1 MPAPAPGAGNCDGS
15 MLISIIVAMDR
26 NRLIGA
32 QGTMPWRLPADLR
45 WFKKVTMGKPVVM
58 GRKTYESIGKPLKG
72 RRNVVLT
79 RDRQYSAPGC
89 VVVHS
94 IEEAIHASEN
104 GEEVMIIGGA
114 QLYRQFLPRSERI
127 YLTRIEAAFEGDT
140 YFPDFSEEQWQIV
153 FDEQHEAGEHNRHPF
168 RFQIL
173 ERKEAVARDGA

>member
-1 MPAPAPGAGNCDGS
+1 

-32 QGTMPWRLPADLR
+32 QGTIPWRLPADLR

-79 RDRQYSAPGC
+79 RDGQYSAPGC
-89 VVVHS
+89 IVVHS
-94 IEEAIHASEN
+94 VEEAINASEN

-114 QLYRQFLPRSERI
+114 QLYRQFLPLSERL
-127 YLTRIEAAFEGDT
+127 YLTRIEATFEGDT
-140 YFPDFSEEQWQIV
+140 YFPDFSEEEWVIV
-153 FDEQHEAGEHNRHPF
+153 FEEEHEADERNPYPF

-173 ERKEAVARDGA
+173 ERKDALARDST

>member
-1 MPAPAPGAGNCDGS
+1 
-15 MLISIIVAMDR
+15 MLISIIVAMDK

-45 WFKKVTMGKPVVM
+45 RFKQVTMGKPLIM

-72 RRNVVLT
+72 RRNIVLT

-89 VVVHS
+89 IIVHS
-94 IEEAIHASEN
+94 LEESIEASEN
-104 GEEVMIIGGA
+104 GEEVMVIGGA
-114 QLYRQFLPRSERI
+114 QLYRQFLPRSGRL

-140 YFPDFSEEQWQIV
+140 YFPDFSEEEWTIV
-153 FDEQHEAGEHNRHPF
+153 FEEKHEADERNPHPF

-173 ERKEAVARDGA
+173 ERKGAAAQDGA

>member
-1 MPAPAPGAGNCDGS
+1 

-32 QGTMPWRLPADLR
+32 QGTIPWRLPADLR
-45 WFKKVTMGKPVVM
+45 WFKKVTMGKPIVM

-89 VVVHS
+89 IVVHS
-94 IEEAIHASEN
+94 VEEAINASEN

-114 QLYRQFLPRSERI
+114 QLYGQFLPLSERL
-127 YLTRIEAAFEGDT
+127 YLTRIEATFEGDT
-140 YFPDFSEEQWQIV
+140 YFPDFSEEEWVIV
-153 FDEQHEAGEHNRHPF
+153 FEEEHEADERNPYPF

-173 ERKEAVARDGA
+173 ERKDALARDST